1 MDQLR
6 RFFSALFD
14 FSFKAFITS
23 KLVPV
28 LYGLSVAC
36 AALITLGMIKSA
48 FSFGAS
54 TGIIVLLIGA
64 PLFFLISIIWARVIL
79 EIIMVLFRI
88 SKDTAKI
95 AESIEMNKELEELK
109 KELKTLKKIKEPGEE
124 S

>member
-36 AALITLGMIKSA
+36 AALIALGMIKSA

-54 TGIIVLLIGA
+54 AGILTLLIVA

-88 SKDTAKI
+88 SKDTDKI
-95 AESIEMNKELEELK
+95 AESIEMNKHLEELK
-109 KELKTLKKIKEPGEE
+109 KELKTLKEAKEPGE
-124 S
+124 